1 MSLPETLR
9 EQARALHPQVVAW
22 RRHLHRHPELAFE
35 EHETAAFVA
44 RQLTDLGIPHRTGV
58 ARTGVVGEIVGQKPG
73 PTLALRADLDALPI
87 HEANAH
93 DYASCH
99 PGRMHACGHDAHTAS
114 LLGTA
119 ALLVQHRDQL
129 AGTVRLVFQP
139 SEEKLPG
146 GASVMLAEHALDGV
160 SAIVGQHVMPVL
172 DVGRVGI
179 RSGRYMA
186 SADEIYIDI
195 VGRGGHAA
203 QPHTLID
210 PVGIAAQL
218 IVALQQVVSRRA
230 DPRLPS
236 VLSFG
241 RVEALG
247 ATNVVPERVHLEGTF
262 RTFDESW
269 RSRAHQAIADI
280 AHGIVEGMGAR
291 LELDIRRG
299 YPVLTN
305 DPQLTDRVRAGI
317 EAYAG
322 PENVVDL
329 DLWMASEDFAYYTQA
344 LPGCF
349 YRIGTR
355 NEARGIVHG
364 LHTPQFDI
372 DEEALALSTGLM
384 AWLAIDGLAC
394 QAS

>member
-1 MSLPETLR
+1 MNLAETLR
-9 EQARALHPQVVAW
+9 AEARDLHPRVVAW

-35 EHETAAFVA
+35 EHETAAFVSE
-44 RQLTDLGIPHRTGV
+44 RLTELGIAHRTGV
-58 ARTGVVGEIVGQKPG
+58 ARTGVVGEIVGQRPG

-87 HEANAH
+87 AEANTH
-93 DYASCH
+93 DYASTR
-99 PGRMHACGHDAHTAS
+99 PGKMHACGHDAHTAS

-119 ALLVQHRDQL
+119 ALLMQHRDHIC
-129 AGTVRLVFQP
+129 GTVRLIFQP

-146 GASVMLAEHALDGV
+146 GASVMLAENALEGTA
-160 SAIVGQHVMPVL
+160 AIVGQHVMPL
-172 DVGRVGI
+172 LEVGRVGI

-186 SADEIYIDI
+186 SADEIYLDI
-195 VGRGGHAA
+195 IGRGGHAA

-218 IVALQQVVSRRA
+218 IVALQQLVSRRA

-247 ATNVVPERVHLEGTF
+247 ATNVIPERVHLEGTF

-269 RSRAHQAIADI
+269 RSRAHEAIRDMAR
-280 AHGIVEGMGAR
+280 GIVEGMGAR
-291 LELDIRRG
+291 LELEIRRG

-305 DPQLTDRVRAGI
+305 DEQLTASVRAAI
-317 EAYAG
+317 EAYVG

-355 NEARGIVHG
+355 NEGRGIVHG

-384 AWLAIDGLAC
+384 AWLALDGLAR
-394 QAS
+394 QAG